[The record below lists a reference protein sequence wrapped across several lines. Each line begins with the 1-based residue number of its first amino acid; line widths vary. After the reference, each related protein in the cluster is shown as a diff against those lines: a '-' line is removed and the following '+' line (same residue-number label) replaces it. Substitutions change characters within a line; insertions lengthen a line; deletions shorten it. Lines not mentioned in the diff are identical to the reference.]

1 MFSNGVVERKKTR
14 VSVCD
19 APTFIG
25 ANVWKVFCRYVTTSL
40 TQCKNKRDE
49 KTAFW
54 IPILEEIHEEIYMIV
69 YLRDYKILFVWTYL

>member
-25 ANVWKVFCRYVTTSL
+25 ANVWKVFFRNVTTLL
-40 TQCKNKRDE
+40 TPYRNKRNE

-54 IPILEEIHEEIYMIV
+54 IPILEESHEEMSMVV
-69 YLRDYKILFVWTYL
+69 YFRD